1 MNAVGRLS
9 SLYLFEIKGAPTG
22 ANGRIDCFKFEAS
35 RGATVEDD
43 FEQVRSA
50 FSVDLLSGVASD
62 GGDDTVLLGSTG
74 LEFSTLPELETV
86 PPPFGLFIA

>member
-1 MNAVGRLS
+1 MGRLS
-9 SLYLFEIKGAPTG
+9 SLYLFKIKGAPTG

-35 RGATVEDD
+35 CVATVEDD
-43 FEQVRSA
+43 FEQLGSA
-50 FSVDLLSGVASD
+50 FSVDLLLSGVASD

>member
-9 SLYLFEIKGAPTG
+9 SLYLFKIKGAP
-22 ANGRIDCFKFEAS
+22 CV
-35 RGATVEDD
+35 ATVEDD
-43 FEQVRSA
+43 FEQLGSA
-50 FSVDLLSGVASD
+50 FSVDLLLSGVASD

-74 LEFSTLPELETV
+74 IEFSTLPELETV